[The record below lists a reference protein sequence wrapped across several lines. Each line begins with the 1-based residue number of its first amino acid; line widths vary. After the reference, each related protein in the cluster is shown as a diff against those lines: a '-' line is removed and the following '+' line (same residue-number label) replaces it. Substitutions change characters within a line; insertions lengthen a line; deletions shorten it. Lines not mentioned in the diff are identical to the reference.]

1 MKFLCIC
8 QSGLG
13 SSFMVQMNI
22 QNVLTAVGA
31 AEDITVDHS
40 DVGSTTADMADY
52 FFVEETLGE
61 AISSIPAEQ
70 VVLLD
75 PFVNFMSA
83 AGAFQAI
90 ASLLEP
96 FAKQSGPVGFVA
108 MS

>member
-22 QNVLTAVGA
+22 QNVLTAAGA

-61 AISSIPAEQ
+61 AISSSPAEQ
-70 VVLLD
+70 VVLLKSLID
-75 PFVNFMSA
+75 QNEIRTAVIRILDQN
-83 AGAFQAI
+83 GI
-90 ASLLEP
+90 AHN
-96 FAKQSGPVGFVA
+96 
-108 MS
+108 

>member
-22 QNVLTAVGA
+22 QNVLNAAGA
-31 AEDITVDHS
+31 AEEITVDHS

-70 VVLLD
+70 VVLLKSLID
-75 PFVNFMSA
+75 QNEIRTAVIRLLDQN
-83 AGAFQAI
+83 GI
-90 ASLLEP
+90 AHN
-96 FAKQSGPVGFVA
+96 
-108 MS
+108 

>member
-22 QNVLTAVGA
+22 QNVLTAAGT

-70 VVLLD
+70 VVLLKSLID
-75 PFVNFMSA
+75 QNEIRTAVIRILDQN
-83 AGAFQAI
+83 GI
-90 ASLLEP
+90 AHN
-96 FAKQSGPVGFVA
+96 
-108 MS
+108 

>member
-22 QNVLTAVGA
+22 QNVLTAAGA

-70 VVLLD
+70 IVLLKSLID
-75 PFVNFMSA
+75 QNEIRTAVIRILDQN
-83 AGAFQAI
+83 GI
-90 ASLLEP
+90 AHN
-96 FAKQSGPVGFVA
+96 
-108 MS
+108 